1 MARRRVRP
9 GTSVPAARA
18 SRSAATRR
26 RAVATARR
34 CGRSGWISRPSIP
47 RIQAGA
53 APAAA
58 IAVYGRMSAGAGE
71 AWAATAN
78 ENSTMTAP
86 RPLSRVASQTYLA
99 TPATRAVAT
108 TTAAPAALSSGRAQA
123 ASAEPQATHAVM
135 ARATSTSTRARR
147 A

>member
-1 MARRRVRP
+1 M
-9 GTSVPAARA
+9 
-18 SRSAATRR
+18 
-26 RAVATARR
+26 ATARR

-99 TPATRAVAT
+99 TPATRAVAAT

-135 ARATSTSTRARR
+135 ARATSTRTRARR